1 MAACTISHYHVADAF
16 VAEALAYFQAIVFAK
31 DLGFRRIIVEGDSLT
46 VIQKVKCNILD
57 KSIISPIV
65 HDIKEVVMNLE
76 SVAFCFARCEANNVV
91 YVLACDGRSD
101 RAPRY

>member
-1 MAACTISHYHVADAF
+1 MIMAACTISHYHVADAF

-31 DLGFRRIIVEGDSLT
+31 DLGFRRIIVE
-46 VIQKVKCNILD
+46 
-57 KSIISPIV
+57 
-65 HDIKEVVMNLE
+65 E